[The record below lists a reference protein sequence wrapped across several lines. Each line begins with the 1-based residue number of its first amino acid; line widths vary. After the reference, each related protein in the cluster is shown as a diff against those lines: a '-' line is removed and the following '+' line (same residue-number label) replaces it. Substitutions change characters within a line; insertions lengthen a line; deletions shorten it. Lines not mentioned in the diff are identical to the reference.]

1 VNDFFKQFRSV
12 IFKNCTGTSVKNK
25 SSSGKKHGPHKAG
38 EIAFYADPHLMA
50 ISNINTGEI
59 IDVNESFLNTL
70 GYNKKEI
77 VGKTF
82 DELNLFP
89 DIKGSDKYMKLLP
102 RFKKVGGLQL
112 TLMTKS
118 GERKPFLFYA
128 KAVKLNDDFF
138 LLTTYN
144 PVTQHS
150 DIDLRERTEDI
161 LDDIFETV
169 SSYLLRVTVTKDNKF
184 LIREINR
191 KAEDVENVSRLEIK
205 GKTIDNTPLSEKVKL
220 IELLNHIRI
229 TGEPIKMAVSTLGN
243 RSQGFYI
250 GFLLSSGDIIV
261 TWEPSESSSYVEKDY
276 FTVSDSANKVVEM
289 AFEIDLHG
297 KLIKTDAR
305 SLKHIGFTEEDFKKG
320 IFLSDLFPTGEFKR
334 AMKNL
339 NSIWNENDT
348 KSNEYILKKKDGTW
362 IPILTR
368 TFGVFSDGRLIG
380 YRGVIT
386 DITALKNRERQIAK
400 EKAFLEHLIDSTPL
414 AIAITDIPGKITHL
428 NREFTRLF
436 GYTNDEAIGNYINE
450 LIVPDELMEEA
461 ESIDEQL
468 LTNKKVTV
476 ETVRKDKQG
485 NRIYVSLTASGVIM
499 NNVTVATLC
508 IYRDITNERKNK
520 LLHEILYNI
529 SRATLDFSEIKDIYQ
544 VITNELTKLWDTS
557 NFFIA
562 LYNREKHILSLPFFV
577 DEKDSF
583 REIPVKG
590 TITGWIV
597 EHGTPLLLKEGD
609 ISKMEEKGEIDLIG
623 SPCKVWLGVPL
634 KAENEIIGAI
644 CLQDYHSENKFSY
657 EDLRLL
663 ELIANQ
669 VAVSIQKRD
678 MLENLIIA
686 RQKAEE
692 AAVSKQNFM
701 TTLSHEIRTPLNEVI
716 GISNLLMQS
725 SQNDEQLELIKTLH
739 FSANHLLTLVN
750 DVLDYSKMESGKIVF
765 EQIDFNFNDFLDEI
779 KRSYFFKA
787 QEKNLEFL
795 VIKGSNVPDEV
806 NGDPLRLNQI
816 LSNLLSN
823 AFKFTNK
830 GSIKIFVDEI
840 KRTENTSTLEFRVK
854 DTGIGIPADKQKFLF
869 ESFTQASPDISRRF
883 GGTGLGLAICKKLVE
898 LQGGKIYVESEP
910 EKGSTFIFTITLGL
924 PEQKGKTKDKGEFS
938 FKGLEG
944 KKILVAED
952 NKINFFV
959 LNKFLTGWGVNVT
972 HAEDGKQAI
981 EKIEEEE
988 FDLILMDLHMPVI
1001 DGIEATRIIR
1011 SSEDPRIK
1019 TVPII
1024 AITAAIMSETNDQIE
1039 GLNINDYILKPF
1051 RPQDLF
1057 EKIKNNLK

>member
-1 VNDFFKQFRSV
+1 VKDFIKRFTGVTFKSHARAGRKAHS
-12 IFKNCTGTSVKNK
+12 NSD
-25 SSSGKKHGPHKAG
+25 KKHNPKKAT
-38 EIAFYADPHLMA
+38 EIAFYNSPHLMA
-50 ISNINTGEI
+50 ISNVSTGEI
-59 IDVNESFLNTL
+59 VDVNESFLNIL
-70 GYNKKEI
+70 GYNKKEVI
-77 VGKTF
+77 GKTF
-82 DELNLFP
+82 NELNLFP
-89 DIKGSDKYMKLLP
+89 DIKSCDKYIKLLP
-102 RFKKVGGLQL
+102 RFRKVAGLQI

-118 GERKPFLFYA
+118 GEARPFIFSAETIRMNDVFFLF
-128 KAVKLNDDFF
+128 
-138 LLTTYN
+138 TTFN
-144 PVTQHS
+144 PFIQNKENN
-150 DIDLRERTEDI
+150 LKEKTEDI

-169 SSYLLRVTVTKDNKF
+169 SSYLIRFTVTKDNKF
-184 LIREINR
+184 EIREINR

-229 TGEPIKMAVSTLGN
+229 TGEPIKMAVSALGD

-261 TWEPSESSSYVEKDY
+261 TWESSDSSSYVEKD
-276 FTVSDSANKVVEM
+276 FLPVTESGSKVVEM
-289 AFEIDLHG
+289 TFEIDLHG
-297 KLIKTDAR
+297 KIIKTDAR
-305 SLKHIGFTEEDFKKG
+305 SLKHTGYTEEDFKKG
-320 IFLSDLFPTGEFKR
+320 IYLSDLFPTGEFKR
-334 AMKNL
+334 VMKNL

-348 KSNEYILKKKDGTW
+348 KSNEYQIRKKDGTL

-368 TFGVFSDGRLIG
+368 TFGVFSDGKLIG
-380 YRGVIT
+380 YRGVVT
-386 DITALKNRERQIAK
+386 DITALKNREKQIAK

-436 GYTNDEAIGNYINE
+436 GYTNDEAIGNYIND

-468 LTNKKVTV
+468 LTNKKITI

-499 NNVTVATLC
+499 NNVTVAILC

-529 SRATLDFSEIKDIYQ
+529 SRATLEFSEIKDIYQ
-544 VITNELTKLWDTS
+544 VITNELNKIWDTS

-562 LYNREKHILSLPFFV
+562 LYNKEKQILSLPFFV

-597 EHGTPLLLKEGD
+597 TYGSPLLLKEAD
-609 ISKMEEKGEIDLIG
+609 ISKMEERGEIDLIG

-634 KAENEIIGAI
+634 KAENEIIGAM
-644 CLQDYHSENKFSY
+644 CLQDYHSEKKFSY

-669 VAVSIQKRD
+669 VAVSIQKRT

-716 GISNLLMQS
+716 GISNLLLQT
-725 SQNDEQLELIKTLH
+725 SQNPEQLELINTLR
-739 FSANHLLTLVN
+739 FSADHLLTLVN
-750 DVLDYSKMESGKIVF
+750 DVLDYSKMESGKIEF
-765 EQIDFNFNDFLDEI
+765 EQIDFSFNDFLDEI
-779 KRSYFFKA
+779 KRSYSFKA
-787 QEKNLEFL
+787 QEKNIEFS
-795 VIKGSNVPDEV
+795 VIKGPDVPEEV
-806 NGDPLRLNQI
+806 KGDPIRLNQI

-823 AFKFTNK
+823 AFKFTNQ

-840 KRTENTSTLEFRVK
+840 SRTENKSTLEFRVS
-854 DTGIGIPADKQKFLF
+854 DTGIGIPADKQQLLF

-898 LQGGKIYVESEP
+898 LQGGKIHVESEP
-910 EKGSTFIFTITLGL
+910 EKGSTFIFTLTLGIS
-924 PEQKGKTKDKGEFS
+924 EQKIKIKEKSEFS

-959 LNKFLTGWGVNVT
+959 LSKFLTGWGVIVAQ
-972 HAEDGKQAI
+972 AENGKQAI
-981 EKIEEEE
+981 EKIENEE
-988 FDLILMDLHMPVI
+988 FDLILMDLHMPVL
-1001 DGIEATRIIR
+1001 DGIEATKIIR
-1011 SSEDPRIK
+1011 SSENPKIK
-1019 TVPII
+1019 NIPII
-1024 AITAAIMSETNDQIE
+1024 AITAAIMSEATEKIE

-1051 RPQDLF
+1051 KPQDLF
-1057 EKIKNNLK
+1057 EKIKKNIK